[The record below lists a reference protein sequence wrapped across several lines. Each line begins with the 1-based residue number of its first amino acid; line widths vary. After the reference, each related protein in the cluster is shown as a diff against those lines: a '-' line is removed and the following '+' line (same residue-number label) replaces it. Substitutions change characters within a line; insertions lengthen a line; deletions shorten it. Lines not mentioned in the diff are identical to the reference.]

1 MKIEK
6 ITDNKVKITV
16 PLEELERRNI
26 TLHDIEINSSIAKD
40 FFTDLIEESNID
52 DCFEFED
59 SQLFIEA
66 SADTNNTFILTVTK
80 IEDIP
85 DINSYNKKSNL
96 SLCTRLDSQL
106 FEFSSIDKILEFCRI
121 TKDEDLYFGKNS
133 LYKYDN
139 RYFILFNDSC
149 IRNKKFLKTYTML
162 TEYSSRYFYNRKIRC
177 HNKKFSFTKIKK
189 NTIIRL
195 TSGYFFRP

>member
-6 ITDNKVKITV
+6 ITDNKVKITI
-16 PLEELERRNI
+16 PFEELERRNI
-26 TLHDIEINSSIAKD
+26 TLHDIEINSAVAKD

-52 DCFEFED
+52 ECFEFED

-85 DINSYNKKSNL
+85 DVSSYNKNSNL

-106 FEFSSIDKILEFCRI
+106 FEFSSLERILEFCQI
-121 TKDEDLYFGKNS
+121 TKKENLYFGKNS
-133 LYKYDN
+133 LYKYDD
-139 RYFILFNDSC
+139 RYFILFSDSS
-149 IRNKKFLKTYTML
+149 IRNKKFQKTHTML
-162 TEYSSRYFYNRKIRC
+162 TEYSSRYFSYDLFYTAIIEKSDVIIKNLALQKLRKI
-177 HNKKFSFTKIKK
+177 
-189 NTIIRL
+189 
-195 TSGYFFRP
+195 